1 MTAPQATATWLGAA
15 TVLLRLGELT
25 LLTDPALDPV
35 GAEHEFRVPGTDL
48 TIPLQRTSVPVLP
61 PDGLPP
67 LDAVLLSHDEHAD
80 NFDLAGRAVARAA
93 DRLLTTE
100 SGARRLGGR
109 AQGLPQWESV
119 VLRRGATRARVTAT
133 PARHGPEGSEALVG
147 DVTGFVIQVDGLP
160 RALYI
165 SGDTVLYEDL
175 AQVGQ
180 RFHIGPALLHLGRA
194 RFAPTGVTQYSMSGE
209 QGVDLAGR
217 LEATALLP
225 IHHDGWAHF
234 SEGPAEL
241 ATELSTSPVP
251 VLWPRRSEPV
261 DLQPAMTQP

>member
-1 MTAPQATATWLGAA
+1 MTAPQVTATWLGAA

-25 LLTDPALDPV
+25 LLKDPALDPV
-35 GAEHEFRVPGTDL
+35 GAEHEFRVPGSDL

-80 NFDLAGRAVARAA
+80 NSDVAGRAVARTAE
-93 DRLLTTE
+93 RLLTTE

-109 AQGLPQWESV
+109 AHGLPPWESV

-147 DVTGFVIQVDGLP
+147 DVTGFVIQVDGLR
-160 RALYI
+160 RALYV

-175 AQVGQ
+175 AQIGQ
-180 RFHIGPALLHLGRA
+180 RFRVGPALLHLGRA
-194 RFAPTGVTQYSMSGE
+194 RFAPTGETQYSMSGE
-209 QGVDLAGR
+209 QGVALAGR
-217 LEATALLP
+217 LGATALLP
-225 IHHDGWAHF
+225 VHHDGWAHF

-241 ATELSTSPVP
+241 AAELSTSPVR
-251 VLWPRRSEPV
+251 VLWPRRSEAV
-261 DLQPAMTQP
+261 DLRPAMAQP

>member
-1 MTAPQATATWLGAA
+1 MTAPQATATWLGTA

-25 LLTDPALDPV
+25 VLTDPALDPV

-61 PDGLPP
+61 RDGLPP
-67 LDAVLLSHDEHAD
+67 IDAVLLSHDEHAD
-80 NFDLAGRAVARAA
+80 NFDLAGRAVARTA

-100 SGARRLGGR
+100 SGALRLAGR
-109 AQGLPQWESV
+109 AHGLPPWESV

-147 DVTGFVIQVDGLP
+147 DVTGFVIEVDGLP
-160 RALYI
+160 RALYV

-175 AQVGQ
+175 TQIGE

-194 RFAPTGVTQYSMSGE
+194 RFAPTGLTQYSMSGE
-209 QGVDLAGR
+209 QGVALAAR
-217 LEATALLP
+217 LGATALVP
-225 IHHDGWAHF
+225 VHHDGWAHF
-234 SEGPAEL
+234 SEAPAEL

-261 DLQPAMTQP
+261 DLQPAMARP